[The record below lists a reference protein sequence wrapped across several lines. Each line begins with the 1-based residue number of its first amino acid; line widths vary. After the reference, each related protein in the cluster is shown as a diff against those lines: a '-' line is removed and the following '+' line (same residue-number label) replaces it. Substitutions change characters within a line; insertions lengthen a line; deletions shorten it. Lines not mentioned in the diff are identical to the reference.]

1 MSLTLCEICGSIN
14 SKLKRKKKIMFKIQK
29 KIEDIKFITV
39 NVYGTE
45 MPVSE
50 NIVMASAA
58 GWYVG
63 KLCKDD
69 GIVQPYDRFT
79 DYFATAEEAQV
90 VLDTPMEQG
99 GFYE

>member
-1 MSLTLCEICGSIN
+1 ME
-14 SKLKRKKKIMFKIQK
+14 IQK
-29 KIEDIKFITV
+29 KIEDVKFTNC

-63 KLCKDD
+63 AVCKDPD
-69 GIVQPYDRFT
+69 CGGMIVPYNRYT
-79 DYFATAEEAQV
+79 DYMTQENAQKC
-90 VLDTPMEQG
+90 LDTPMEQG
-99 GFYE
+99 GFYEG